1 MQSSWPQLST
11 HPLTCRLSWSK
22 GIIGCIGLVIFC
34 IGCSEQS
41 LQSSPPLLR
50 TAPPAPA
57 RLDQSLL
64 SDQGVS
70 KTPIKLE
77 KFQVENIE
85 IGRFG
90 GRLTLAAVG
99 NPKTF
104 NPLFGNE
111 SSSSIYLSPMFADC
125 WSFHN
130 GRQEEEPGL
139 CKSYERSED
148 GLTYTFTLRK
158 GLRWSDGHPIT
169 SDDFLF
175 SYSVILDPNIP
186 NSDRDLFRQG
196 TNSQGRPR
204 YPKLKKLD
212 DLRFQFTLHEAEVL
226 FQNTGGSFA
235 VIPKHVWHASY
246 ERGQLLK
253 TMSTSMNLEKLV
265 GSGPFIVREFERDHR
280 VVMVRNDHY
289 WKFDS
294 KGNQLPYLDSVE
306 FRICNDLSSALARFE
321 SKETHVHDIR
331 AVDYERLK
339 RAEKSANS
347 TVIDLGPSFNT
358 HYLMFNLGP
367 YRDAEKK
374 PFIDPVKQ
382 AWFNSKNFR
391 AAISH
396 AIDRNGIVRNVLSG
410 RGQPLWSYISPANR
424 RWYPETVVKYDFNLE
439 KAADILAQDGFKK
452 IDGQLLDKRG
462 NQVVFNIATPAENDM
477 RVAMMNVIKRDL
489 SRLGITAN
497 IKPTPF
503 NDIVHALRKTRRF
516 EAVVL
521 GWGTSSP
528 PDPSFSR
535 NVLLS
540 SGQDHYWH
548 PEQVVPKT
556 KWEAKIDELMRQSTS
571 THDYAKRKTFSDEFF
586 RIFSEFQPQIQL
598 VVTNDAAAARNTV
611 GNFQPSTLRPKTHW
625 NIETLF
631 LRK

>member
-1 MQSSWPQLST
+1 ML
-11 HPLTCRLSWSK
+11 LY
-22 GIIGCIGLVIFC
+22 F
-34 IGCSEQS
+34 GCSEQS
-41 LQSSPPLLR
+41 LQSSP
-50 TAPPAPA
+50 
-57 RLDQSLL
+57 SLL
-64 SDQGVS
+64 QTTKSTPSILDHSVSSDQTVS
-70 KTPIKLE
+70 KRSNDLE
-77 KFQVENIE
+77 RFQVKDIE
-85 IGRFG
+85 IGRYG
-90 GRLTLAAVG
+90 GRLTLAAFG

-148 GLTYTFTLRK
+148 GLTYIFTLRK

-169 SDDFLF
+169 SDDFVF
-175 SYSVILDPNIP
+175 SYRVILDPGIP

-196 TNSQGRPR
+196 TDKQGRPR
-204 YPKLKKLD
+204 YPELTKLD
-212 DLRFQFTLHEAEVL
+212 ALRFQFKLHEPDVL

-235 VIPKHVWHASY
+235 VIPKHVWQASY
-246 ERGQLLK
+246 ARGQLLK
-253 TMSTSMNLEKLV
+253 TMSTSMDLSKLV
-265 GSGPFIVREFERDHR
+265 GSGPFIVREFERDKR
-280 VVMVRNDHY
+280 VVMVRNAHY

-294 KGNQLPYLDSVE
+294 RGNQLPYLDSVA

-321 SKETHVHDIR
+321 SNEIHVHDIR

-339 RAEKSANS
+339 RAEKTTNS

-367 YRDAEKK
+367 YHDAQKK
-374 PFIDPVKQ
+374 PYIDPVKQ
-382 AWFNSKNFR
+382 AWFNSKRFR

-424 RWYPETVVKYDFNLE
+424 RWYPTKVKTYEFDLE
-439 KAADILAQDGFKK
+439 KAAEILAKDGFKK
-452 IDGQLLDKRG
+452 VDGHLLDKGG
-462 NQVVFNIATPAENDM
+462 NKVVFSIATPAENDM

-503 NDIVHALRKTRRF
+503 NDIVHALRQTRHF

-548 PEQVVPKT
+548 PEQISPRT
-556 KWEAKIDELMRQSTS
+556 KWEARMDELIRLSTS
-571 THDYAKRKTFSDEFF
+571 THDYGKRKAYSDEVFQ
-586 RIFSEFQPQIQL
+586 IFSEFQPQIQL
-598 VVTNDAAAARNTV
+598 VVTNDAAAARNSV
-611 GNFQPSTLRPKTHW
+611 GNFRPSTLRPKTHW